1 MNSSK
6 FMDKQI
12 MDLTASQN
20 NPNNNNNIFDILNS
34 SPQEEQSS
42 TISSSSVGGVKK
54 DLKEEILP
62 SYDFQLIRPTTSSVN
77 LDVGS
82 NNNFDGVRVWNS
94 ADSKTNSSV
103 RIYGSVD
110 ANESAK
116 VTKEKDRKS
125 YDAAVMSEIDR
136 AVKKYA
142 DDLLHAIEGVSARI
156 SQMESRTRNLENS
169 VDDLKASIESNNG
182 STEGKLRQLD
192 NVLKE
197 VQTGVHFLRD
207 KHEIAEAHLQ
217 LVKLQASKGDKQPE
231 IPNSTTHSDTLQQP
245 AFASQQSPQH
255 PVVPQQPLPVI
266 SPPNAPPPP
275 PHQNTYQVQLPP
287 QATQNQIPS
296 IPQRETY
303 FPPPGQLAEATQQ
316 PYQLPP
322 TQPSQ
327 PAAQHQCFQPVPP
340 QLPPHYSQASQLP
353 QHHQSVGPMN
363 PSLPHHQSSIS
374 HHSEENHYAP
384 PSSYPPSI
392 RQSSS
397 ITQPPSGPSSSQQF
411 YGNSRMHDSPA
422 SQTNSGFSA
431 GYIPSPGANFNES
444 YAYSGSP
451 SHYSNTSAMKP
462 QPQHLSSPSVPSGGG
477 GGGGSG
483 YPRLPTAQ
491 LLPQALPTA
500 SSVGG
505 GCGSSNSDGS
515 GNRVPID
522 DVVDKVVLMGFSRDQ
537 VRTTVRKLTE
547 NGQSVDL
554 NVVLDKLMNG
564 H

>member
-12 MDLTASQN
+12 MDLTASQK
-20 NPNNNNNIFDILNS
+20 NPNNNIFDILNF

-42 TISSSSVGGVKK
+42 TISSSSVGGLKK

-62 SYDFQLIRPTTSSVN
+62 SYDFQPIRPTTSSVN
-77 LDVGS
+77 LDAGS
-82 NNNFDGVRVWNS
+82 NNNPDGVRVWNS

-103 RIYGSVD
+103 RIYGSID

-116 VTKEKDRKS
+116 VNEEKDHKS

-136 AVKKYA
+136 AVKKHA

-169 VDDLKASIESNNG
+169 VDDLKASIETNNG

-197 VQTGVHFLRD
+197 VQTGVQFLRD

-217 LVKLQASKGDKQPE
+217 LAKLQASKVDKQSE
-231 IPNSTTHSDTLQQP
+231 IPNSTTHSDTMQP

-275 PHQNTYQVQLPP
+275 PHQNTYQVQLP

-303 FPPPGQLAEATQQ
+303 FPPPGQLADATQQ

-322 TQPSQ
+322 AQPSQ
-327 PAAQHQCFQPVPP
+327 PAAPHQRFQPVPP

-353 QHHQSVGPMN
+353 QHHQPVGPMN
-363 PSLPHHQSSIS
+363 PPLPHHQTSIS

-392 RQSSS
+392 RQSPS
-397 ITQPPSGPSSSQQF
+397 ITQPPSGPSSSRQF
-411 YGNSRMHDSPA
+411 YGNSRMQESPA

-462 QPQHLSSPSVPSGGG
+462 PPQHLSSPSAPSGG
-477 GGGGSG
+477 G

-500 SSVGG
+500 SSVSGG
-505 GCGSSNSDGS
+505 SGSSNSGGS

>member
-20 NPNNNNNIFDILNS
+20 NPNSNNVIFDLLNP
-34 SPQEEQSS
+34 SPQEEEQQQQQNTTTS
-42 TISSSSVGGVKK
+42 SSSSVGGAKK

-62 SYDFQLIRPTTSSVN
+62 SYDFQPIRPTTTSSSVN
-77 LDVGS
+77 LD
-82 NNNFDGVRVWNS
+82 NNCDGVRVWNS

-103 RIYGSVD
+103 RVYGSVD

-116 VTKEKDRKS
+116 VTQEKDRKS

-136 AVKKYA
+136 AVKKHA

-169 VDDLKASIESNNG
+169 VDDLKASIENNNG
-182 STEGKLRQLD
+182 STEGKLRHLD
-192 NVLKE
+192 NVLRE
-197 VQTGVHFLRD
+197 VQSGVQFLRD

-217 LVKLQASKGDKQPE
+217 LAKLQASKVDKQPE
-231 IPNSTTHSDTLQQP
+231 TQNSTTHSDTLQQP

-255 PVVPQQPLPVI
+255 PVVPQQPFPVL

-275 PHQNTYQVQLPP
+275 PHQNTYQVQLP
-287 QATQNQIPS
+287 QATPNQIPS
-296 IPQRETY
+296 IPQRESY
-303 FPPPGQLAEATQQ
+303 FPPPGQLLEATQQ
-316 PYQLPP
+316 PYQLPSA
-322 TQPSQ
+322 QPSQ
-327 PAAQHQCFQPVPP
+327 PAAPHQRFQPVPP
-340 QLPPHYSQASQLP
+340 QLPSHYSQASQLP
-353 QHHQSVGPMN
+353 QHHQPVGPMN
-363 PSLPHHQSSIS
+363 PSLPHHQSSAS

-384 PSSYPPSI
+384 PPSYPPSI
-392 RQSSS
+392 RQSPP

-411 YGNSRMHDSPA
+411 YGNSRMHETPA
-422 SQTNSGFSA
+422 SQTNPGFSA
-431 GYIPSPGANFNES
+431 GYVPSPGSNFNDS

-451 SHYSNTSAMKP
+451 SHYSNSSAMKP
-462 QPQHLSSPSVPSGGG
+462 PPQHSSFPSAPS

-491 LLPQALPTA
+491 LLPQALPTV
-500 SSVGG
+500 SGG
-505 GCGSSNSDGS
+505 SGSSNSGGS